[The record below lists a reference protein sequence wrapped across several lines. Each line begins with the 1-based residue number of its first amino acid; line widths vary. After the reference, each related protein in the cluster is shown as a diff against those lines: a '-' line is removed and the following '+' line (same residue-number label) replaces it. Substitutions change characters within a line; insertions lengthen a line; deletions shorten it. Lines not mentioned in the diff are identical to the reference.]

1 MERIERSFADLE
13 YESKKRKTRREKFL
27 ERMEVLVPWEKL
39 LEKIRPYYPTAGKG
53 RVPYPLEG
61 MLRVHCVQL
70 FYNVSDPAMEDMLYE
85 IESVRRFTGIRLEKV
100 PDETTILN
108 FRHLLERHGLGKVL
122 FETIKEH
129 LAEEGLVLKEGTI
142 MDASIIASPA
152 SRQNRKRERDPEMK

>member
-1 MERIERSFADLE
+1 MGEAVGEDQA
-13 YESKKRKTRREKFL
+13 
-27 ERMEVLVPWEKL
+27 L
-39 LEKIRPYYPTAGKG
+39 LPQCRGKG

-108 FRHLLERHGLGKVL
+108 FRHLLERHGLGKVV

-129 LAEEGLVLKEGTI
+129 L
-142 MDASIIASPA
+142 
-152 SRQNRKRERDPEMK
+152 